1 MKCLISVVVP
11 VYNVEKYI
19 DRCLNS
25 IINQTYRKLE
35 IIIVNDGSTD
45 NSRKIIDKFSKM
57 DSRIIVID
65 KNNGGLSEARNV
77 GINAATGDYI
87 TFIDS
92 DDFVSY
98 DYIEYLYSLIE
109 KYKVK
114 VASSFYQ
121 IISSEEEIKTNEE
134 YIDQKLTAREAVNK
148 MLYRENIAHIA
159 CGKLYS
165 LDLFRNK
172 PTINFSKFFS
182 RKEYYEFNP
191 VENSMYKFPVGIL
204 NEDLALI
211 YFLIIE
217 AGSIAQGT
225 KKTYYYFSNP
235 DSISRSRVKKKDFSV
250 FSLYEF
256 VSSVILDYYPDL
268 DDAVLEFRN
277 TIYVKLYKRIMLNQ
291 RNDYKDEQK
300 FIKEQLKK
308 SMARTIKSK
317 IRRVTKIR
325 SIVGGLSDSLFIILC
340 KVENIMG
347 AKS

>member
-114 VASSFYQ
+114 VLSL
-121 IISSEEEIKTNEE
+121 IHISE
-134 YIDQKLTAREAVNK
+134 
-148 MLYRENIAHIA
+148 
-159 CGKLYS
+159 
-165 LDLFRNK
+165 
-172 PTINFSKFFS
+172 PT
-182 RKEYYEFNP
+182 R
-191 VENSMYKFPVGIL
+191 
-204 NEDLALI
+204 
-211 YFLIIE
+211 
-217 AGSIAQGT
+217 
-225 KKTYYYFSNP
+225 
-235 DSISRSRVKKKDFSV
+235 RS
-250 FSLYEF
+250 
-256 VSSVILDYYPDL
+256 
-268 DDAVLEFRN
+268 
-277 TIYVKLYKRIMLNQ
+277 
-291 RNDYKDEQK
+291 
-300 FIKEQLKK
+300 
-308 SMARTIKSK
+308 
-317 IRRVTKIR
+317 
-325 SIVGGLSDSLFIILC
+325 
-340 KVENIMG
+340 
-347 AKS
+347 

>member
-109 KYKVK
+109 KYNPS
-114 VASSFYQ
+114 ATLHESS
-121 IISSEEEIKTNEE
+121 
-134 YIDQKLTAREAVNK
+134 L
-148 MLYRENIAHIA
+148 
-159 CGKLYS
+159 
-165 LDLFRNK
+165 
-172 PTINFSKFFS
+172 
-182 RKEYYEFNP
+182 
-191 VENSMYKFPVGIL
+191 VG
-204 NEDLALI
+204 LI
-211 YFLIIE
+211 
-217 AGSIAQGT
+217 
-225 KKTYYYFSNP
+225 
-235 DSISRSRVKKKDFSV
+235 
-250 FSLYEF
+250 
-256 VSSVILDYYPDL
+256 
-268 DDAVLEFRN
+268 
-277 TIYVKLYKRIMLNQ
+277 
-291 RNDYKDEQK
+291 
-300 FIKEQLKK
+300 
-308 SMARTIKSK
+308 
-317 IRRVTKIR
+317 
-325 SIVGGLSDSLFIILC
+325 
-340 KVENIMG
+340 
-347 AKS
+347 

>member
-121 IISSEEEIKTNEE
+121 IISSEDEIKTNEE

-182 RKEYYEFNP
+182 RK
-191 VENSMYKFPVGIL
+191 
-204 NEDLALI
+204 
-211 YFLIIE
+211 
-217 AGSIAQGT
+217 
-225 KKTYYYFSNP
+225 
-235 DSISRSRVKKKDFSV
+235 
-250 FSLYEF
+250 
-256 VSSVILDYYPDL
+256 
-268 DDAVLEFRN
+268 
-277 TIYVKLYKRIMLNQ
+277 
-291 RNDYKDEQK
+291 
-300 FIKEQLKK
+300 
-308 SMARTIKSK
+308 
-317 IRRVTKIR
+317 
-325 SIVGGLSDSLFIILC
+325 
-340 KVENIMG
+340 
-347 AKS
+347 

>member
-121 IISSEEEIKTNEE
+121 IISSEDEIKTNEE

-165 LDLFRNK
+165 LDLFRKHILIFLKLFPEKNTMNLIQLK
-172 PTINFSKFFS
+172 TRCINF
-182 RKEYYEFNP
+182 R
-191 VENSMYKFPVGIL
+191 
-204 NEDLALI
+204 
-211 YFLIIE
+211 
-217 AGSIAQGT
+217 
-225 KKTYYYFSNP
+225 
-235 DSISRSRVKKKDFSV
+235 
-250 FSLYEF
+250 
-256 VSSVILDYYPDL
+256 
-268 DDAVLEFRN
+268 
-277 TIYVKLYKRIMLNQ
+277 
-291 RNDYKDEQK
+291 
-300 FIKEQLKK
+300 
-308 SMARTIKSK
+308 
-317 IRRVTKIR
+317 
-325 SIVGGLSDSLFIILC
+325 
-340 KVENIMG
+340 
-347 AKS
+347 

>member
-121 IISSEEEIKTNEE
+121 IISSEDEIKTNEE
-134 YIDQKLTAREAVNK
+134 YIDKKLTAREAVNK

-159 CGKLYS
+159 CGKIYS
-165 LDLFRNK
+165 K
-172 PTINFSKFFS
+172 IC
-182 RKEYYEFNP
+182 
-191 VENSMYKFPVGIL
+191 
-204 NEDLALI
+204 
-211 YFLIIE
+211 
-217 AGSIAQGT
+217 
-225 KKTYYYFSNP
+225 
-235 DSISRSRVKKKDFSV
+235 
-250 FSLYEF
+250 
-256 VSSVILDYYPDL
+256 
-268 DDAVLEFRN
+268 LE
-277 TIYVKLYKRIMLNQ
+277 INQ
-291 RNDYKDEQK
+291 R
-300 FIKEQLKK
+300 
-308 SMARTIKSK
+308 
-317 IRRVTKIR
+317 
-325 SIVGGLSDSLFIILC
+325 
-340 KVENIMG
+340 
-347 AKS
+347 

>member
-25 IINQTYRKLE
+25 LINQTYRKLE

-121 IISSEEEIKTNEE
+121 IISSEDEIKTNEE

-148 MLYRENIAHIA
+148 MLYRENIAHNA
-159 CGKLYS
+159 WGKLYS
-165 LDLFRNK
+165 IDLFRNK
-172 PTINFSKFFS
+172 PTINFSKFLS

-191 VENSMYKFPVGIL
+191 IENSMYKFPVGIL

-250 FSLYEF
+250 FFLYEF

-268 DDAVLEFRN
+268 ADAVLEFRN

-340 KVENIMG
+340 KAENIMG

>member
-109 KYKVK
+109 KL
-114 VASSFYQ
+114 SL
-121 IISSEEEIKTNEE
+121 I
-134 YIDQKLTAREAVNK
+134 
-148 MLYRENIAHIA
+148 HI
-159 CGKLYS
+159 
-165 LDLFRNK
+165 
-172 PTINFSKFFS
+172 
-182 RKEYYEFNP
+182 
-191 VENSMYKFPVGIL
+191 
-204 NEDLALI
+204 
-211 YFLIIE
+211 
-217 AGSIAQGT
+217 
-225 KKTYYYFSNP
+225 
-235 DSISRSRVKKKDFSV
+235 
-250 FSLYEF
+250 
-256 VSSVILDYYPDL
+256 
-268 DDAVLEFRN
+268 
-277 TIYVKLYKRIMLNQ
+277 
-291 RNDYKDEQK
+291 
-300 FIKEQLKK
+300 
-308 SMARTIKSK
+308 
-317 IRRVTKIR
+317 
-325 SIVGGLSDSLFIILC
+325 
-340 KVENIMG
+340 
-347 AKS
+347 